1 MGEKDELTLVDV
13 LKLCVNMLEDISIP
27 AKYAVQIAK
36 PIVNVI
42 GNLGLCIEAEE
53 ARLAEAAKS
62 EAEKAKAEKE
72 GDGGGEAGTD
82 HATLE

>member
-1 MGEKDELTLVDV
+1 MEEQEVLSLVDV
-13 LKLCVNMLEDISIP
+13 LKLCVNMLEEISIP

-53 ARLAEAAKS
+53 ARLAEAAKQ
-62 EAEKAKAEKE
+62 E
-72 GDGGGEAGTD
+72 TD
-82 HATLE
+82 HPEEPAREEGVDREA

>member
-1 MGEKDELTLVDV
+1 MEEQEVLGLVDV
-13 LKLCVNMLEDISIP
+13 LKLCVNMLEEISIP

-53 ARLAEAAKS
+53 ERLAEAVKR
-62 EAEKAKAEKE
+62 E
-72 GDGGGEAGTD
+72 TD
-82 HATLE
+82 HPKEPVREEGVDREA